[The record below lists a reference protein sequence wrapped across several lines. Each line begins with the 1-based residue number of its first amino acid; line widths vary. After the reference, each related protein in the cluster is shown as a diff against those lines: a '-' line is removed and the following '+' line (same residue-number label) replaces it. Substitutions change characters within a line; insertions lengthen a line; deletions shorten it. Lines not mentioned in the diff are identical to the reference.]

1 MNRIALSFLIA
12 IAAPPSVSLAQS
24 SSLLPQSSLDSL
36 SLAPGDVARITV
48 WRHPELTGDFV
59 VGSDGTIIHPL
70 FRALRVAGVPF
81 GKVEIDLRQYLTQ
94 IDAQPAFNFTP
105 LLRVY
110 VVGQVKQ
117 PNSLTVPAGT
127 TVAEAIALAGGPT
140 IDADLPDIRIVRGAQ
155 VMSLDLTRLDLGVAR
170 TTLRSGDQI
179 VVPRARN
186 LLRDVVA
193 PWAALIGG
201 AAALANIV
209 VQITKH

>member
-1 MNRIALSFLIA
+1 VNRIALSFLIA